1 MQGWKTKTILFLAS
15 QGITLF
21 GSSIVQFALVWYIT
35 LQSSSGVWVSAL
47 TICAFVPQF
56 LVSFVSGAL
65 SDRCNKKY
73 LIIASDAVIAAATL
87 ALALLVPRLT
97 SDTTVFYAL
106 LVVSIV
112 RSAGSGVQIP
122 AVASMIPLLVP
133 AEHLMRFNGLNAAL
147 TSLVQFASPFAAGA
161 FLTLS
166 SLRST
171 LLLDVSTAVVGIC
184 LLAFLL
190 IPHEKKQTGKTSLF
204 QDVKQGAVYALQNR
218 WVGKMLMV
226 HGLFIFLAVPAG
238 FLATLFV
245 TRYYKESYAYMT
257 IVEVVGFAG
266 MSLGGV
272 LMSTWGGFKNQV
284 TSFLAGMSAFGI
296 LAIGMGLIDSF
307 IVYLALMAM
316 YGIALTMV
324 QTATMT
330 LLQQRTDISMQGR
343 IFAFLNIM
351 YSGALPLGMALFGP
365 LSDVVSMRAL
375 MVLSGVLLML
385 LVLKLRFDRQF
396 YSSSSST
403 MLS

>member
-1 MQGWKTKTILFLAS
+1 MQGWKTKTVLFLAS

-56 LVSFVSGAL
+56 LVSCVSGAL
-65 SDRCNKKY
+65 SDRYNKKY

-87 ALALLVPRLT
+87 ALALLVPQL
-97 SDTTVFYAL
+97 DTDSMVFYAL
-106 LVVSIV
+106 LVVSAV

-122 AVASMIPLLVP
+122 AVASMVPILVP
-133 AEHLMRFNGLNAAL
+133 TEHLMRFNGLNAAL

-171 LLLDVSTAVVGIC
+171 LLLDVGTAVVGIG

-190 IPHEKKQTGKTSLF
+190 IPYEKKQTGETTLF

-245 TRYYKESYAYMT
+245 ARYYEESYAYMT

-272 LMSTWGGFKNQV
+272 LMSTWGGFKKQV
-284 TSFLAGMSAFGI
+284 VSLLAGMSAFGV

-307 IVYLALMAM
+307 IVYLALMAI

-330 LLQQRTDISMQGR
+330 LLQQRTDASMQGR
-343 IFAFLNIM
+343 VFAFLNIM

-375 MVLSGVLLML
+375 MVLSGALLML
-385 LVLKLRFDRQF
+385 LVFKLRFDREF

>member
-47 TICAFVPQF
+47 TLCAFVPQF

-65 SDRCNKKY
+65 SDRYNKKY

-87 ALALLVPRLT
+87 VLALLVPRLD

-218 WVGKMLMV
+218 WLGKMLMV

-330 LLQQRTDISMQGR
+330 LLQQRTDTSMQGR

-365 LSDVVSMRAL
+365 LSDVVSMRVL

>member
-65 SDRCNKKY
+65 SDRYNKKY

-97 SDTTVFYAL
+97 SDSSVFYAL

-171 LLLDVSTAVVGIC
+171 LLLDVGTAVVGIC

-245 TRYYKESYAYMT
+245 TRYYQESYAYMT

-330 LLQQRTDISMQGR
+330 LLQQRTDTSMQGR

-365 LSDVVSMRAL
+365 LSDVVSMRVL

>member
-1 MQGWKTKTILFLAS
+1 MQGWKTKTVLFLAS

-330 LLQQRTDISMQGR
+330 LLQQRTDASMQGR

-365 LSDVVSMRAL
+365 LSDVVSMRVL
-375 MVLSGVLLML
+375 MVLSGVLLMH
-385 LVLKLRFDRQF
+385 LVLKLRFDRQI

>member
-87 ALALLVPRLT
+87 VLALLVPRLT

-171 LLLDVSTAVVGIC
+171 LLLDVGTAVAGIS

-245 TRYYKESYAYMT
+245 TRYYQESYAYMT

-330 LLQQRTDISMQGR
+330 LLQQRTDTSMQGR

-365 LSDVVSMRAL
+365 LSDVVSMRVL

>member
-1 MQGWKTKTILFLAS
+1 MQGWKTKTVLFLAS

-56 LVSFVSGAL
+56 LVSCVSGAL
-65 SDRCNKKY
+65 SDRYNKKY

-87 ALALLVPRLT
+87 ALALLVPQL
-97 SDTTVFYAL
+97 DTDSMVFYAL
-106 LVVSIV
+106 LVVSAV
-112 RSAGSGVQIP
+112 RSVGSGVQIP
-122 AVASMIPLLVP
+122 AVASMVPILVP
-133 AEHLMRFNGLNAAL
+133 TEHLMRFNGLNAAL

-161 FLTLS
+161 FLTFS

-171 LLLDVSTAVVGIC
+171 LLLDVGTAVVGIG

-190 IPHEKKQTGKTSLF
+190 IPYEKKQTGETTLF
-204 QDVKQGAVYALQNR
+204 QEVKQGAVFALQNR

-245 TRYYKESYAYMT
+245 ARYYEESYAYMT

-272 LMSTWGGFKNQV
+272 LMSTWGGFKKQV
-284 TSFLAGMSAFGI
+284 VSLLAGMSAFGV

-307 IVYLALMAM
+307 IVYLALMAI

-330 LLQQRTDISMQGR
+330 LLQQRTDASMQGR
-343 IFAFLNIM
+343 VFAFLNIM

-375 MVLSGVLLML
+375 MVLSGALLML
-385 LVLKLRFDRQF
+385 LVFKLRFDREF

>member
-171 LLLDVSTAVVGIC
+171 LLLDVGTAVAGIS

-245 TRYYKESYAYMT
+245 TRYYQESYAYMT

-307 IVYLALMAM
+307 IVYLALMAI

-330 LLQQRTDISMQGR
+330 LLQQRTDASMQGR

-365 LSDVVSMRAL
+365 LSDVVSMRVL
-375 MVLSGVLLML
+375 MVLSGVLLIL

-396 YSSSSST
+396 YSSSSSN

>member
-47 TICAFVPQF
+47 TLCAFVPQF

-87 ALALLVPRLT
+87 ALVLLVPRLD

-133 AEHLMRFNGLNAAL
+133 AEQLMRFNGLNAAL

-307 IVYLALMAM
+307 IVYLALMAI

-330 LLQQRTDISMQGR
+330 LLQQRTDTSMQGR

-365 LSDVVSMRAL
+365 LSDVVSMRVL

>member
-87 ALALLVPRLT
+87 VLALLVPRLT
-97 SDTTVFYAL
+97 SDSSVFYAL

-171 LLLDVSTAVVGIC
+171 LLLDVGTAVAGIC

-307 IVYLALMAM
+307 IVYLALMAI

-330 LLQQRTDISMQGR
+330 LLQQRTDASMQGR

-365 LSDVVSMRAL
+365 LSDVVSMRVL

-396 YSSSSST
+396 YSSSSSN

>member
-97 SDTTVFYAL
+97 SDSSVFYAL

-133 AEHLMRFNGLNAAL
+133 AEQLMRFNGLNAAL

>member
-47 TICAFVPQF
+47 TLCAFVPQF

-87 ALALLVPRLT
+87 ALALLVPQL
-97 SDTTVFYAL
+97 DTDSMVFYAL
-106 LVVSIV
+106 LVVSAV

-122 AVASMIPLLVP
+122 AVASMVPILVP

-171 LLLDVSTAVVGIC
+171 LLLDVGTAVAGIC

-245 TRYYKESYAYMT
+245 ARYYEESYAYMT

-272 LMSTWGGFKNQV
+272 LMSTWGGFKKQV
-284 TSFLAGMSAFGI
+284 VSFLAGMSAFGI

-330 LLQQRTDISMQGR
+330 LLQQRTDTSMQGR

>member
-47 TICAFVPQF
+47 TLCAFVPQF

-87 ALALLVPRLT
+87 VLALLVPRLT
-97 SDTTVFYAL
+97 SDSSVFYAL

-171 LLLDVSTAVVGIC
+171 LLLDVGTAVVGIC

-245 TRYYKESYAYMT
+245 TRYYQESYAYMT

-330 LLQQRTDISMQGR
+330 LLQQRTDTSMQGR

>member
-87 ALALLVPRLT
+87 VLALLVPRLT
-97 SDTTVFYAL
+97 SDSSVFYAL

-171 LLLDVSTAVVGIC
+171 LLLDVGTAVAGIS

-330 LLQQRTDISMQGR
+330 LLQQRTDTSMQGR

-365 LSDVVSMRAL
+365 LSDVVSMRVL

>member
-97 SDTTVFYAL
+97 SDSSVFYAL

-171 LLLDVSTAVVGIC
+171 LLLDVGTAVAGIS

-284 TSFLAGMSAFGI
+284 TSFLAGMSAFGT

-330 LLQQRTDISMQGR
+330 LLQQRTDASMQGR

-365 LSDVVSMRAL
+365 LSDVVSMRVL

>member
-56 LVSFVSGAL
+56 LVSFISGAL

-97 SDTTVFYAL
+97 SDSSVFYAL

-171 LLLDVSTAVVGIC
+171 LLLDVGTAVAGIS

-245 TRYYKESYAYMT
+245 TRYYQESYAYMT

-307 IVYLALMAM
+307 IVYLALMAI

-330 LLQQRTDISMQGR
+330 LLQQRTDASMQGR

-365 LSDVVSMRAL
+365 LSDVVSMRVL

-396 YSSSSST
+396 YSSSSSN

>member
-87 ALALLVPRLT
+87 VLALLVPRLT
-97 SDTTVFYAL
+97 SDSSVFYAL

-171 LLLDVSTAVVGIC
+171 LLLDVGTAVVGIS

-245 TRYYKESYAYMT
+245 TRYYQESYAYMT

-330 LLQQRTDISMQGR
+330 LLQQRTDTSMQGR

-365 LSDVVSMRAL
+365 LSDVVSMRVL

>member
-47 TICAFVPQF
+47 TLCAFVPQF

-87 ALALLVPRLT
+87 VLALLVPRLD

-171 LLLDVSTAVVGIC
+171 LLLDVGTAVVGIC

-272 LMSTWGGFKNQV
+272 LMSTWGGFKKQV

-330 LLQQRTDISMQGR
+330 LLQQRTDTSMQGR

>member
-87 ALALLVPRLT
+87 VLALLVPRLT
-97 SDTTVFYAL
+97 SDSSVFYAL

-171 LLLDVSTAVVGIC
+171 LLLDVGTAVAGIS

-245 TRYYKESYAYMT
+245 TRYYQESYAYMT

-330 LLQQRTDISMQGR
+330 LLQQRTDTSMQGR

-365 LSDVVSMRAL
+365 LSDVVSMRVL

>member
-1 MQGWKTKTILFLAS
+1 MGV
-15 QGITLF
+15 
-21 GSSIVQFALVWYIT
+21 GSDHLCVRPAIF
-35 LQSSSGVWVSAL
+35 
-47 TICAFVPQF
+47 
-56 LVSFVSGAL
+56 VSFVSGAL
-65 SDRCNKKY
+65 SDRYNKKY

-87 ALALLVPRLT
+87 ALALLMPRLD

-122 AVASMIPLLVP
+122 AVASMIPVLVP

-161 FLTLS
+161 FLTFS

-171 LLLDVSTAVVGIC
+171 LLLDVGTAVVGIG

-190 IPHEKKQTGKTSLF
+190 IPHEKRQTGGTSLF
-204 QDVKQGAVYALQNR
+204 QEVKQGAVYALQNR

-226 HGLFIFLAVPAG
+226 HGFFIFLVVPAG

-245 TRYYKESYAYMT
+245 ARYYEESYAYMT

-272 LMSTWGGFKNQV
+272 LMSTWGGFKKQV
-284 TSFLAGMSAFGI
+284 ASLLAGMSAFGV

-307 IVYLALMAM
+307 IVYLAFMAI

-330 LLQQRTDISMQGR
+330 LLQQRTDANMQGR
-343 IFAFLNIM
+343 VFAFLNIM

-375 MVLSGVLLML
+375 MVLSGALLML
-385 LVLKLRFDRQF
+385 LVFKLRFDRQF

>member
-97 SDTTVFYAL
+97 SDSSVFYAL

-171 LLLDVSTAVVGIC
+171 LLLDVGTAVAGIS

-330 LLQQRTDISMQGR
+330 LLQQRTDASMQGR

-365 LSDVVSMRAL
+365 LSDVVSMRVL

>member
-87 ALALLVPRLT
+87 VLALLVPRLT
-97 SDTTVFYAL
+97 SDSSVFYAL

-171 LLLDVSTAVVGIC
+171 LLLDVGTAVVGIC

-218 WVGKMLMV
+218 WLGKMLMV

-245 TRYYKESYAYMT
+245 TRYYQESYAYMT

-330 LLQQRTDISMQGR
+330 LLQQRTDTSMQGR

-365 LSDVVSMRAL
+365 LSDVVSMRVL

>member
-245 TRYYKESYAYMT
+245 TRYYQESYAYMT

>member
-97 SDTTVFYAL
+97 SDSSVFYAL

-245 TRYYKESYAYMT
+245 TRYYQESYAYMT

-330 LLQQRTDISMQGR
+330 LLQQRTDTSMQGR

-365 LSDVVSMRAL
+365 LSDVVSMRVL

>member
-47 TICAFVPQF
+47 TLCAFVPQF

-97 SDTTVFYAL
+97 SDSSVFYAL

-171 LLLDVSTAVVGIC
+171 LLLDVGTAVAGIC

-330 LLQQRTDISMQGR
+330 LLQQRTDTSMQGR

-365 LSDVVSMRAL
+365 LSDVVSMRVL

>member
-65 SDRCNKKY
+65 SDRYNKKY

-87 ALALLVPRLT
+87 VLALLVPRLT
-97 SDTTVFYAL
+97 SDSSVFYAL

-171 LLLDVSTAVVGIC
+171 LLLDVGTAVVGIC
-184 LLAFLL
+184 LLAFFL

-218 WVGKMLMV
+218 WLGKMLMV

-245 TRYYKESYAYMT
+245 TRYYQESYAYMT

-330 LLQQRTDISMQGR
+330 LLQQRTDTSMQGR

-365 LSDVVSMRAL
+365 LSDVVSMRVL

>member
-47 TICAFVPQF
+47 TLCAFVPQF

-87 ALALLVPRLT
+87 VLALLVPRLD

-171 LLLDVSTAVVGIC
+171 LLLDVGTAVAGIS

-330 LLQQRTDISMQGR
+330 LLQQRTDTSMQGR

-365 LSDVVSMRAL
+365 LSDVVSMRVL

>member
-47 TICAFVPQF
+47 TLCAFVPQF

-65 SDRCNKKY
+65 SDRYNKKY

-97 SDTTVFYAL
+97 SDSSVFYAL

-171 LLLDVSTAVVGIC
+171 LLLDVGTAVVGIS

-245 TRYYKESYAYMT
+245 TRYYQESYAYMT

-307 IVYLALMAM
+307 IVYLALMAI

-330 LLQQRTDISMQGR
+330 LLQQRTDASMQGR

-365 LSDVVSMRAL
+365 LSDVVSMRVL

-396 YSSSSST
+396 YSSSSSN

>member
-133 AEHLMRFNGLNAAL
+133 AEQLMRFNGLNAAL

>member
-47 TICAFVPQF
+47 TLCAFVPQF

-97 SDTTVFYAL
+97 SDSSVFYAL

-245 TRYYKESYAYMT
+245 TRYYQESYAYMT

-330 LLQQRTDISMQGR
+330 LLQQRTDTSMQGR

-365 LSDVVSMRAL
+365 LSDVVSMRVL

>member
-1 MQGWKTKTILFLAS
+1 M
-15 QGITLF
+15 
-21 GSSIVQFALVWYIT
+21 
-35 LQSSSGVWVSAL
+35 
-47 TICAFVPQF
+47 VP
-56 LVSFVSGAL
+56 
-65 SDRCNKKY
+65 
-73 LIIASDAVIAAATL
+73 I
-87 ALALLVPRLT
+87 LVPT
-97 SDTTVFYAL
+97 
-106 LVVSIV
+106 
-112 RSAGSGVQIP
+112 
-122 AVASMIPLLVP
+122 
-133 AEHLMRFNGLNAAL
+133 EHLMRFNGLNAAL

-171 LLLDVSTAVVGIC
+171 LLLDVGTAVVGIG

-190 IPHEKKQTGKTSLF
+190 IPYEKKQTGETTLF

-245 TRYYKESYAYMT
+245 ARYYEESYAYMT

-272 LMSTWGGFKNQV
+272 LMSTWGGFKKQV
-284 TSFLAGMSAFGI
+284 VSLLAGMSAFGV

-307 IVYLALMAM
+307 IVYLALMAI

-330 LLQQRTDISMQGR
+330 LLQQRTDASMQGR
-343 IFAFLNIM
+343 VFAFLNIM

-375 MVLSGVLLML
+375 MVLSGALLML
-385 LVLKLRFDRQF
+385 LVFKLRFDREF

>member
-87 ALALLVPRLT
+87 VLALLVPRLD
-97 SDTTVFYAL
+97 SDSSVFYAL

-171 LLLDVSTAVVGIC
+171 LLLDVGTAVAGIS

-245 TRYYKESYAYMT
+245 TRYYQESYAYMT

-330 LLQQRTDISMQGR
+330 LLQQRTDTSMQGR

-365 LSDVVSMRAL
+365 LSDVVSMRVL

>member
-47 TICAFVPQF
+47 TLCAFVPQF

-65 SDRCNKKY
+65 SDRYNKKY

-87 ALALLVPRLT
+87 VLALLVPRLT
-97 SDTTVFYAL
+97 SDSSVFYAL

-171 LLLDVSTAVVGIC
+171 LLLDVGTAVVGIS

-245 TRYYKESYAYMT
+245 TRYYQESYAYMT

-330 LLQQRTDISMQGR
+330 LLQQRTDTSMQGR

-365 LSDVVSMRAL
+365 LSDVVSMRVL

>member
-1 MQGWKTKTILFLAS
+1 MQGWKTKTVLFLAS

-56 LVSFVSGAL
+56 LVSCVSGAL
-65 SDRCNKKY
+65 SDRYNKKY

-87 ALALLVPRLT
+87 ALALLVPQL
-97 SDTTVFYAL
+97 DTDSMVFYAL
-106 LVVSIV
+106 LVVSAV

-122 AVASMIPLLVP
+122 AVASMVPILVP
-133 AEHLMRFNGLNAAL
+133 TEHLMRFNGLNAAL

-161 FLTLS
+161 FLTFS

-171 LLLDVSTAVVGIC
+171 LLLDVGTAVVGIG

-190 IPHEKKQTGKTSLF
+190 IPYEKKQTGETTLF

-245 TRYYKESYAYMT
+245 ARYYEESYAYMT

-272 LMSTWGGFKNQV
+272 LMSTWGGFKKQV
-284 TSFLAGMSAFGI
+284 VSLLAGMSAFGV

-307 IVYLALMAM
+307 IVYLALMAI

-330 LLQQRTDISMQGR
+330 LLQQRTDANMQGR
-343 IFAFLNIM
+343 VFAFLNIM

-375 MVLSGVLLML
+375 MVLSGALLML
-385 LVLKLRFDRQF
+385 LVFKLRFDREF

>member
-87 ALALLVPRLT
+87 VLALLVPRLT
-97 SDTTVFYAL
+97 SDSSVFYAL

-171 LLLDVSTAVVGIC
+171 LLLDVGTAVVGIC

-245 TRYYKESYAYMT
+245 TRYYQESYAYMT

-272 LMSTWGGFKNQV
+272 LMSTWGGFKKQV

-330 LLQQRTDISMQGR
+330 LLQQRTDTSMQGR

>member
-87 ALALLVPRLT
+87 VLALLVPRLT
-97 SDTTVFYAL
+97 SDSSVFYAL

-171 LLLDVSTAVVGIC
+171 LLLDVGTAVVGIC

-245 TRYYKESYAYMT
+245 TRYYQESYAYMT

-330 LLQQRTDISMQGR
+330 LLQQRTDTSMQGR

-365 LSDVVSMRAL
+365 LSDVVSMRVL

>member
-1 MQGWKTKTILFLAS
+1 MQSWKTKTILFLAS

-47 TICAFVPQF
+47 TLCAFVPQF
-56 LVSFVSGAL
+56 LVSFISGAL

-87 ALALLVPRLT
+87 VLALLVPRLD

-147 TSLVQFASPFAAGA
+147 TSLAQFASPFAAGA

-171 LLLDVSTAVVGIC
+171 LLLDVGTAVAGIS

-245 TRYYKESYAYMT
+245 TRYYQESYAYMT

-330 LLQQRTDISMQGR
+330 LLQQRTDTSMQGR

-365 LSDVVSMRAL
+365 LSDVVSMRVL

>member
-147 TSLVQFASPFAAGA
+147 T
-161 FLTLS
+161 
-166 SLRST
+166 
-171 LLLDVSTAVVGIC
+171 
-184 LLAFLL
+184 
-190 IPHEKKQTGKTSLF
+190 
-204 QDVKQGAVYALQNR
+204 
-218 WVGKMLMV
+218 
-226 HGLFIFLAVPAG
+226 
-238 FLATLFV
+238 
-245 TRYYKESYAYMT
+245 
-257 IVEVVGFAG
+257 
-266 MSLGGV
+266 
-272 LMSTWGGFKNQV
+272 
-284 TSFLAGMSAFGI
+284 
-296 LAIGMGLIDSF
+296 
-307 IVYLALMAM
+307 
-316 YGIALTMV
+316 
-324 QTATMT
+324 
-330 LLQQRTDISMQGR
+330 
-343 IFAFLNIM
+343 
-351 YSGALPLGMALFGP
+351 
-365 LSDVVSMRAL
+365 
-375 MVLSGVLLML
+375 
-385 LVLKLRFDRQF
+385 
-396 YSSSSST
+396 
-403 MLS
+403 

>member
-47 TICAFVPQF
+47 TLCAFVPQF

-133 AEHLMRFNGLNAAL
+133 AEQLMRFNGLNAAL

>member
-47 TICAFVPQF
+47 TLCAFVPQF

-87 ALALLVPRLT
+87 VLALLVPRLD

-171 LLLDVSTAVVGIC
+171 LLLDVGTAVAGIS

-330 LLQQRTDISMQGR
+330 LLQQRTDTSMQGR

>member
-87 ALALLVPRLT
+87 VLALLVPRLT
-97 SDTTVFYAL
+97 SDSSVFYAL

-171 LLLDVSTAVVGIC
+171 LLLDVGTAVAGIS

-307 IVYLALMAM
+307 IVYLALMAI

-330 LLQQRTDISMQGR
+330 LLQQRTDASMQGR

-365 LSDVVSMRAL
+365 LSDVVSMRVL